1 MTSVD
6 EVRYL
11 RTEASMA
18 FPHGRLLALR
28 AGSLHVLATD
38 GWDRVGRTATG
49 ARSISRAEAEA
60 WCETEGW
67 APVLLDQVP
76 G

>member
-1 MTSVD
+1 MTRVD

-18 FPHGRLLALR
+18 FPKGRLLALR
-28 AGSLHVLATD
+28 GETLHVLAPD
-38 GWDRVGRTATG
+38 GWDRVGRTAAG
-49 ARSISRAEAEA
+49 ARSISRGEAEE
-60 WCETEGW
+60 WCAVEGW
-67 APVLLDQVP
+67 DVGLLDVVP